1 MQYHRG
7 MDFTSPVNYPVVA
20 VSSPVP
26 HPSYP
31 HGPLFLDQ
39 ILSWVPSSLFSFM
52 SDNAN
57 NVVPTPAGTPGTAKL
72 AHEDQARKIRT
83 VHSDSLACACE
94 TLSGSEYEVVALSE
108 HNTTDTRRD
117 TYGCGPYHEPDSVPA
132 LVPLRPSILQPQS
145 HVLHTSNA
153 PPGPQL
159 LNLSPSIS
167 GLEGPYFESPTK
179 YFLDSPVNGIDDEVL
194 VGICDGVRSLARS
207 LSTADYYH
215 ALTLEGPELNAADT
229 NKLDNDVTCKI
240 LMIGSNYCNDPK
252 RAFSITSLESPSN
265 DKEMLKVTFKARGYS
280 VWLMVNNTFDREDA
294 LTCVS
299 EFLSTARRGDV
310 RAIVFTGHAER
321 PSGDERTVLIPPNCP
336 KKELAIPADV
346 WERTIR
352 ENAKPGVIVLS
363 IFASCFSGDLMHQKI
378 NLRDLDSVSGAS
390 RVSNVDL
397 EPILVT
403 FSSSTKDQR
412 SYESSVELEE
422 PCPVS
427 DHFLH
432 VLNLTAQ
439 SPDVKDWQS
448 FIRVLE
454 SHFEK
459 AREVAAKI
467 VDDLNPKRWI
477 EDSPQTPMYSASS
490 VPSMKSL
497 FPDIKLAS

>member
-1 MQYHRG
+1 MISVFPFI
-7 MDFTSPVNYPVVA
+7 DDVDIFIV
-20 VSSPVP
+20 
-26 HPSYP
+26 
-31 HGPLFLDQ
+31 
-39 ILSWVPSSLFSFM
+39 
-52 SDNAN
+52 N
-57 NVVPTPAGTPGTAKL
+57 NVVPTPAGTLGTAKL
-72 AHEDQARKIRT
+72 AHEDQARKIRA
-83 VHSDSLACACE
+83 VHSDSLAYACE
-94 TLSGSEYEVVALSE
+94 TLSGSEHEVVVSSE

-117 TYGCGPYHEPDSVPA
+117 TYGCENFGVVGPYHESDSVPA
-132 LVPLRPSILQPQS
+132 LAPLRSSILQPQS
-145 HVLHTSNA
+145 RVLHPGNA
-153 PPGPQL
+153 PPGLQL
-159 LNLSPSIS
+159 LNLSPSIL
-167 GLEGPYFESPTK
+167 GFDGPYFESPTK
-179 YFLDSPVNGIDDEVL
+179 DFLDSPVNGIDDKVL
-194 VGICDGVRSLARS
+194 LGICDGVRSLTRS
-207 LSTADYYH
+207 LSTADYYR
-215 ALTLEGPELNAADT
+215 ALTLEGPELDEADT
-229 NKLDNDVTCKI
+229 NELDDDVTHKI
-240 LMIGSNYCNDPK
+240 LIIGSNYCNDPK
-252 RAFSITSLESPSN
+252 RAFSITSLESPSK
-265 DKEMLKVTFKARGYS
+265 DKEMLKDTFKARGYS
-280 VWLMVNNTFDREDA
+280 VWSMVNNTFDREDA
-294 LTCVS
+294 LTRVS

-321 PSGDERTVLIPPNCP
+321 PSSNDRTMLIPPNCP

-378 NLRDLDSVSGAS
+378 NLRDFDSASGTNG
-390 RVSNVDL
+390 VSNINP

-403 FSSSTKDQR
+403 FSSSTKEQR

-432 VLNLTAQ
+432 ALNLTAQ

-459 AREVAAKI
+459 AREVAAII
-467 VDDLNPKRWI
+467 VDELNPKRWI